1 MRRRAN
7 ATAQGERGSALV
19 ETALTIPLLLL
30 LSVSVYEFGRAFQYW
45 QVLTNAASE
54 GARIAVLP
62 GTTDEAIEARV
73 QSYIQSGR
81 LIVPDDLGV
90 DIVHDDEIS
99 IGPDANDTATA
110 STVSVN
116 YPFEF
121 MVLQPVMQLVAGG
134 SDVGAPITMSV
145 SATMRNE

>member
-1 MRRRAN
+1 MTRQMRSKA
-7 ATAQGERGSALV
+7 GDERGSAMV

-45 QVLTNAASE
+45 QVLTNAARE

-73 QSYIQSGR
+73 QSYIKSGR
-81 LIVPDDLGV
+81 LILPDDLGV

-99 IGPDANDTATA
+99 IGPDADDTATA

-121 MVLQPVMQLVAGG
+121 MVLQPVMQLVSGG
-134 SDVGAPITMSV
+134 SDVGAPIMMSV

>member
-1 MRRRAN
+1 MTCKRS
-7 ATAQGERGSALV
+7 TVGSERGAALV

-30 LSVSVYEFGRAFQYW
+30 LSISVFEFGRAFQYW
-45 QVLTNAASE
+45 QVLTNAARE

-62 GTTDEAIEARV
+62 GTTDDAVQARV
-73 QSYIQSGR
+73 QSYIESGR
-81 LIVPDDLGV
+81 LIVPDDFGV
-90 DIVHDDEIS
+90 DISHDDEIS

-121 MVLQPVMQLVAGG
+121 MVLQPVMQLVSGG